1 MTCIAGDKA
10 LSFCTEEGQCS
21 IIQVMKLKYA
31 GSKELYKK
39 VWVVSL
45 PIIFQNIIDAAVNS
59 ADVLMLNYVGQ
70 DAISAV
76 SLANSLVG
84 ILFMFLYGIG
94 TGIAMLAAQYYGK
107 GDLKTIEKVE
117 GIGLK
122 FALSVA
128 ILGAIACVSVPRLL
142 MRIYTSEAPLIEL
155 GAKYLVFIAP
165 GLIFWA
171 ISAVYMSILR
181 CIGKV
186 STSTVL
192 EAIALIC
199 NVALNAVFIFG
210 LFGIPKLGV
219 VGVAI
224 ATTISRLIQ
233 LIGCIVVSASKPGV
247 ALTFKTMFQRHK
259 LLEKDF
265 ITMAMPAIG
274 NDLAWSVAFS
284 AYSAIIGHLGSDAVA
299 AYSIVNVVR
308 NLGCIMCYG
317 IGSASGIIVGQILGE
332 GSTEE
337 GIKAGYICLRLAIVT
352 GIIGGLIVLAI
363 MPIVL
368 KIESESFTPEALDYL
383 KFMLLINTYY
393 ITGTSVNTC
402 LIAGVFRAGGD
413 SKFGFKCDLIDM
425 WAYAVPLGFLAAFVF
440 KLPVKVVYFLLC
452 TDEFVKWPWVFKHFY
467 SHKWAKNITRD
478 NIDTEQTQ
486 EQSN

>member
-1 MTCIAGDKA
+1 MKNLNADKGIYTKI
-10 LSFCTEEGQCS
+10 C
-21 IIQVMKLKYA
+21 
-31 GSKELYKK
+31 
-39 VWVVSL
+39 VVAL

-59 ADVLMLNYVGQ
+59 ADILMLNYVGQ
-70 DAISAV
+70 DSISAV
-76 SLANSLVG
+76 SLANSMVG

-107 GDLKTIEKVE
+107 GDLKTIEKIE
-117 GIGLK
+117 GLGLR
-122 FALSVA
+122 FALFVA
-128 ILGAIACVSVPRLL
+128 IPGAILCILIPRYL
-142 MRIYTSEAPLIEL
+142 MRIYTSETVLIDI

-186 STSTVL
+186 TVSTVL
-192 EAIALIC
+192 EALALIC
-199 NVALNAVFIFG
+199 NVGLNAVFIFG
-210 LFGIPKLGV
+210 LFGAPQLGV

-224 ATTISRLIQ
+224 ATTISRGIQ
-233 LIGCIVVSASKPGV
+233 LFGCIVVSLSKPGV
-247 ALTFKTMFQRHK
+247 ALTFKTLFEKNR

-265 ITMAMPAIG
+265 VSMAMPAIG
-274 NDLAWSVAFS
+274 NDLVWSLAFS
-284 AYSAIIGHLGSDAVA
+284 MYSVILGHLGNDAVA
-299 AYSIVNVVR
+299 ANSIVNVVR
-308 NLGCIMCYG
+308 NLGTVLCYG

-332 GSTEE
+332 GSIEE
-337 GIKAGYICLRLAIVT
+337 GIRAGHICLRLAVVT
-352 GIIGGLIVLAI
+352 GIIGGIIVFI
-363 MPIVL
+363 I
-368 KIESESFTPEALDYL
+368 TPFAMAKASLTPVALDYL

-393 ITGTSVNTC
+393 ISGTSVNTC

-413 SKFGFKCDLIDM
+413 SKFGFKCDFIDM
-425 WAYAVPLGFLAAFVF
+425 WCYAVPVGLLAAFVL

-478 NIDTEQTQ
+478 DIRGE
-486 EQSN
+486 